1 MSQAPCEF
9 KPGDRV
15 KVKFEDRPGHIRTPW
30 YIRGKTGWV
39 ERVYGEFLNP
49 ELLAFGRDG
58 LPKRTLYLV
67 AFTLSD
73 VFGRSGGA
81 NDKVLVD
88 IYDHWLER
96 TA

>member
-1 MSQAPCEF
+1 
-9 KPGDRV
+9 
-15 KVKFEDRPGHIRTPW
+15 
-30 YIRGKTGWV
+30 
-39 ERVYGEFLNP
+39 
-49 ELLAFGRDG
+49 
-58 LPKRTLYLV
+58 LV